1 VQCWGSNFSGQL
13 GDGTTTDRLT
23 PVAVSGLRGV
33 TALAAGGAHT
43 CALLQ
48 TGTVQC
54 WGRNESGQLGDGTTA
69 NRVTPVAV
77 SGLSGATALA
87 AGGAHTCALLQT
99 GTAQCWG
106 RNESG
111 RLGDGTSEGFRATPA
126 VVSGLSGATALA
138 AGWDHTCALLPT
150 GTVQCWGRNRFLRN

>member
-1 VQCWGSNFSGQL
+1 
-13 GDGTTTDRLT
+13 
-23 PVAVSGLRGV
+23 
-33 TALAAGGAHT
+33 
-43 CALLQ
+43 
-48 TGTVQC
+48 VQC

-87 AGGAHTCALLQT
+87 VGGAHTCALLPT

-111 RLGDGTSEGFRATPA
+111 RLGDGTSGGFRATPV

-138 AGWDHTCALLPT
+138 AGGAHTCALFQT
-150 GTVQCWGRNRFLRN
+150 GTAQCWGENRFLRN